1 MKTPVV
7 LTIGALTWIAASFVG
22 VCVPATGHSDGTY
35 VEHAPALSAGLA
47 GQRAYLASVPKGSRI
62 RPVRIFADGDYVV
75 AQSEYNLFGPKVAF
89 DVYRF
94 HADKVVEHWNNAQD
108 LEQTR
113 ATKELVQAYFNA
125 VVFGGHRDRIPVYRY
140 VEDFHQHNCTAGDIK
155 GGVPATG
162 TSPAFRIEKVHKI
175 LGQGD
180 FVLVMSEGV
189 YDGRPTAFFDLY
201 RLQDGKQVEH
211 WDVLEDLP
219 APGASKNQNGKF

>member
-1 MKTPVV
+1 MSDAERGRTQLDGP
-7 LTIGALTWIAASFVG
+7 IAV
-22 VCVPATGHSDGTY
+22 
-35 VEHAPALSAGLA
+35 
-47 GQRAYLASVPKGSRI
+47 
-62 RPVRIFADGDYVV
+62 
-75 AQSEYNLFGPKVAF
+75 
-89 DVYRF
+89 
-94 HADKVVEHWNNAQD
+94 QD

-113 ATKELVQAYFNA
+113 ANKQLVQAYFNA

-219 APGASKNQNGKF
+219 ALGASKNQNGKF